1 MQHCGVGWRLSGSFQ
16 IKPIPDTDLVNIIFT
31 TPNPQLSAKLANAHA
46 HAYIREGIELHTQA
60 NAEAERFLREKLVEL
75 KEKLEKSE
83 LALNNYRRDK
93 GIVPGL
99 MSMDGKETVVIDRLS
114 DLSKELTN
122 AQVARIGLEAEV
134 EQIHKHQFTSVPQRD
149 GEQLLG
155 GGG

>member
-1 MQHCGVGWRLSGSFQ
+1 MTGAYLGALQ
-16 IKPIPDTDLVNIIFT
+16 IKPVPDTDLVNIVFT
-31 TPNPQLSAKLANAHA
+31 TTNAQLSAKLANAHA

-60 NAEAERFLREKLVEL
+60 NAEAEHFLREKLVEL

-114 DLSKELTN
+114 ELSKELTQR
-122 AQVARIGLEAEV
+122 AGRADRAGSPSRADPEASIQRGAGSD
-134 EQIHKHQFTSVPQRD
+134 EQ
-149 GEQLLG
+149 QLPSAA
-155 GGG
+155 